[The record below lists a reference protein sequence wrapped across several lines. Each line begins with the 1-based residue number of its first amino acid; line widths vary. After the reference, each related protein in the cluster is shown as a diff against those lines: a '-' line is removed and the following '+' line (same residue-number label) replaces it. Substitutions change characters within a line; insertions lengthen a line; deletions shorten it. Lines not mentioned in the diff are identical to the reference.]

1 MWLGDSDERFKSSL
15 HHCTILYNYK
25 SFWLILY
32 HIFNAI
38 EHVYI
43 IILSI
48 PYLHG
53 IPSYYFHWHPISS
66 LPPCPGSEWIM
77 HAKSGYTAYRVPVA
91 QAASY
96 YDVQIQVRLD
106 QPGGPWW
113 TMVDHG
119 GPHGIASMWC
129 VERYE
134 ITINHHILGNKH
146 PLTSYSRV
154 PVPGFWLIAM
164 YSIVFH
170 RQVHHWSEHDMSR
183 WS

>member
-1 MWLGDSDERFKSSL
+1 MY
-15 HHCTILYNYK
+15 LYY
-25 SFWLILY
+25 
-32 HIFNAI
+32 
-38 EHVYI
+38 YI
-43 IILSI
+43 IYTIFTRYSIILFPLTSHFK
-48 PYLHG
+48 PAT
-53 IPSYYFHWHPISS
+53 
-66 LPPCPGSEWIM
+66 LPRFWVDHAREIWIYRLPCPCGTGGKLLRCTDPGATWPTWWTM
-77 HAKSGYTAYRVPVA
+77 VDH
-91 QAASY
+91 
-96 YDVQIQVRLD
+96 
-106 QPGGPWW
+106 GGPWW

-170 RQVHHWSEHDMSR
+170 RQVHHWSDHDMSR

>member
-1 MWLGDSDERFKSSL
+1 MY
-15 HHCTILYNYK
+15 ILLYY
-25 SFWLILY
+25 LY
-32 HIFNAI
+32 HIYTVFHHIISIDIPFQACHPAQVLSGSCTRNLDIPPTVSLWHRRQAI
-38 EHVYI
+38 T
-43 IILSI
+43 
-48 PYLHG
+48 
-53 IPSYYFHWHPISS
+53 
-66 LPPCPGSEWIM
+66 M
-77 HAKSGYTAYRVPVA
+77 YRSRCDLTNLV
-91 QAASY
+91 
-96 YDVQIQVRLD
+96 DH
-106 QPGGPWW
+106 GGPWW